1 MLFHCKKNRNN
12 IYKSDVKVIFK
23 LYVYA
28 HFRCIWILHPKEQ
41 CFYQVLS
48 YSFDLKAPWE
58 LGYLLS
64 KEEPGK
70 FHGYGGQSK
79 RICLQDRV
87 NFLRSLLWQ
96 IVLII
101 NIAVPFLWFDSG
113 HEGCFII
120 TLLCIVVCWHCP
132 TSYYSL
138 SSSGHVETI
147 CTLMIWANW
156 FYDTIKNYFHSP
168 NQIKL

>member
-23 LYVYA
+23 LYVYV

-41 CFYQVLS
+41 YFYQVLS

-64 KEEPGK
+64 KAEPGK

-87 NFLRSLLWQ
+87 NFLRSFLWQ

-101 NIAVPFLWFDSG
+101 NIALPFCGLILVMKGVLLSLVHCYILALPDVILLIILQWSCRNHMYADDLGKLILW
-113 HEGCFII
+113 H
-120 TLLCIVVCWHCP
+120 
-132 TSYYSL
+132 
-138 SSSGHVETI
+138 
-147 CTLMIWANW
+147 N
-156 FYDTIKNYFHSP
+156 
-168 NQIKL
+168 